1 MEFWGVF
8 DFASTVS
15 PNLSLRVGTVDRGVH
30 SCIESRLSV
39 YTCTSIVQTRGVHS
53 CIESRLSVYTC
64 LLCP

>member
-15 PNLSLRVGTVDRGVH
+15 PHLSLRVEKVNRFNRPV
-30 SCIESRLSV
+30 V
-39 YTCTSIVQTRGVHS
+39 V
-53 CIESRLSVYTC
+53 IESRLSVYTC